1 MVSGGVS
8 FGVTVGDAPGKAAR
22 DGTNFTLFHDQ
33 DAAERS
39 TFNPTLKFLLLFDQ
53 TVRGLDKKAPVE
65 FRGITIGRVADVSFD
80 LFPGVKDNRIPV
92 LIEIDPALMRPETAR
107 EIATPDSVFLKEA
120 VGKGLR
126 ASLKTGS
133 LITQALYVDLD
144 YYPDSEPAEI
154 GKAGEFI
161 TVPTISSGFAQLEAR
176 LTSIMDSVDK
186 ATADIAATAKEAKAT
201 IAEARDPL
209 NKALKEIEAT
219 AAAARK
225 TLEDP
230 EFRELPA
237 DLRKSIAALEKSVA
251 SVGPDG
257 VIQGDL
263 QRTLDELRAA
273 LRAIKSVSTTVD
285 DRPNSLLFG
294 KDSSGNPT
302 PKAPRGGR

>member
-1 MVSGGVS
+1 
-8 FGVTVGDAPGKAAR
+8 
-22 DGTNFTLFHDQ
+22 
-33 DAAERS
+33 
-39 TFNPTLKFLLLFDQ
+39 
-53 TVRGLDKKAPVE
+53 
-65 FRGITIGRVADVSFD
+65 
-80 LFPGVKDNRIPV
+80 
-92 LIEIDPALMRPETAR
+92 
-107 EIATPDSVFLKEA
+107 
-120 VGKGLR
+120 
-126 ASLKTGS
+126 
-133 LITQALYVDLD
+133 
-144 YYPDSEPAEI
+144 
-154 GKAGEFI
+154 
-161 TVPTISSGFAQLEAR
+161 
-176 LTSIMDSVDK
+176 MDSVDK

-251 SVGPDG
+251 SLGPDG